1 MAHEIVIPRLGW
13 SMEEG
18 TFVGWLKQDGDL
30 VRRGDAVF
38 ELEGEKASQ
47 DIEAVDEGILHI
59 PPTGPKPGSLL
70 KVGAVVGYLV
80 AAGEPTPGVTVSP
93 QTDSLATVDSLLP
106 PAAAPSVRRLAREAG
121 VALSQLAGTGPGGR
135 VMPADVHRASSLT
148 SPGATGEGLRSPVFF
163 EDTGGSKPP
172 VAPGTQAAF
181 ASPRARRVASEL
193 GIDWTRL
200 SGTGARGRIRES
212 DVRDAA
218 RGTDARCAT
227 ASESAEKPCEQ
238 PANTTSALLVPR
250 RPSSGTAS
258 LGQRLPLTSR
268 RRVIA
273 QRMVASRQQTVPVTL
288 TTKADA
294 TNLVN
299 LREQFKSVGGS
310 TPIPSYQDII
320 TKLVAEVLQRH
331 PLLAGRW
338 DEDAIVLPA
347 ADELHLGLAVDTEE
361 GLLVPVI
368 RNVGELS
375 LTKLAGESRRL
386 AEQARAGKLVAAE
399 MQGGVFTITN
409 LGAFGIDAF
418 TPIINLPEA
427 AILGLGAIRRE
438 PVVLDDG
445 QIAARQQ
452 LTLSLTFDHRIVD
465 GAPAARFLQDVVNA
479 IANPSACLLNCN
491 QS

>member
-18 TFVGWLKQDGDL
+18 TFVGWLKKDGDL

-47 DIEAVDEGILHI
+47 DIEAVDEGILRI

-70 KVGAVVGYLV
+70 KVGAVVGYLA
-80 AAGEPTPGVTVSP
+80 AAGEETPWTATNPNTVTHRSVE
-93 QTDSLATVDSLLP
+93 TALP
-106 PAAAPSVRRLAREAG
+106 PAAAPSVRRQAREAG
-121 VALSQLAGTGPGGR
+121 LAITDVAGTGPGGR
-135 VMPADVHRASSLT
+135 VMPADVHRAST
-148 SPGATGEGLRSPVFF
+148 TQLRQDP
-163 EDTGGSKPP
+163 DIALP
-172 VAPGTQAAF
+172 AAGVRPANGRTAV
-181 ASPRARRVASEL
+181 ASPRARRVAAEL
-193 GIDWTRL
+193 GLNWSTL
-200 SGTGARGRIRES
+200 TGTGANGRIRER
-212 DVRDAA
+212 DVRAAAASGHSSTTAA
-218 RGTDARCAT
+218 RA
-227 ASESAEKPCEQ
+227 
-238 PANTTSALLVPR
+238 
-250 RPSSGTAS
+250 
-258 LGQRLPLTSR
+258 GQRLPLTSR

-288 TTKADA
+288 ATRANA

-310 TPIPSYQDII
+310 TLIPSYQDII
-320 TKLVAEVLQRH
+320 TRLVAEVLKRH

-347 ADELHLGLAVDTEE
+347 DDQLHLGMAVDTEE
-361 GLLVPVI
+361 GLLVPVV
-368 RNVGELS
+368 RNVGGLS
-375 LTKLAGESRRL
+375 LTELACQSRRL
-386 AEQARAGKLVAAE
+386 AEQARAGKLVAAD

-418 TPIINLPEA
+418 TPIINFPEV